1 MDIPANDPA
10 LRSWIPVPA
19 NSDFPIQNIPF
30 GVGSTDEESFTVM
43 TRIGDTAI
51 DLHGLFE
58 RGLLEDPLDLDGDT
72 FMGSLDLLLLDGPA
86 TVRALRNRLSELLR
100 DDETLN
106 GLMRDRIRETMIPVD
121 QLIMDR
127 PASFGDYTDF
137 YSSRQHAYNVG
148 CMFRD
153 PANALLPNW
162 LHLPVGYHGRSSSI
176 VPSGTP
182 VRRPMGQF
190 KPAPDAPPEFGPS
203 RQLDMELEVAF
214 ITYDGKPLGERISTA
229 EAEDH
234 IFGLVLFNDWS
245 ARDIQAWEYVPL
257 GPFLGKNFASSV
269 STWVVTL
276 DALQPFRTQ
285 GPVQDPEPLPYLRT
299 TGARTFDIALEA
311 GLIPSGGAE
320 TTICRSNFKYL
331 YWNMAQQLAH
341 HTVNGCNVNPGDLMA
356 SGTISGDTPDSYGS
370 LLELTWKG
378 TKPLKLS
385 DGTERKFLQDG
396 DTLVMR
402 GHCQRDG
409 VRIGFGEVVGTIL
422 PAE

>member
-1 MDIPANDPA
+1 MDIPANNPA
-10 LRSWIPVPA
+10 LRSWVAVPA

-285 GPVQDPEPLPYLRT
+285 GPAQDPEPLPYLRT
-299 TGARTFDIALEA
+299 TGERTFDIALEA
-311 GLIPSGGAE
+311 GLIPSGGTE
-320 TTICRSNFKYL
+320 TTVCRSNFKYL

-385 DGTERKFLQDG
+385 DGTERRFLQDG

-409 VRIGFGEVVGTIL
+409 VRIGFGEVSGTIL
-422 PAE
+422 PAR